1 MGEGVGRVMLAARPS
16 FNDIVGAVLATA
28 GLALLGYLAVAFQ
41 SEQAEGAL
49 ISLLSAAVG
58 YLYRGRVQAPTDG
71 EPPAGEGR

>member
-1 MGEGVGRVMLAARPS
+1 MISAKPA

-28 GLALLGYLAVAFQ
+28 GLTLLGYLAVAFQ

-58 YLYRGRVQAPTDG
+58 YIYRGRVQAPAGD
-71 EPPAGEGR
+71 EPPPPPSPRSVP